1 MFYQIFLLPQVKRSL
16 VISNRLAYAISQTSC
31 RTTKDLRFQEIG
43 KVQNNFKMSWNYNLL
58 PTLPPKNKTLLI
70 LVKGSWKIEIE
81 VFTQC
86 AILHENQS
94 FSQVFCLWLQNNK
107 SLIFFELLFYLSTV
121 TQKSETETKFQ
132 KQRRLFAVIKNKDV
146 FYNFE
151 LYIIL

>member
-1 MFYQIFLLPQVKRSL
+1 MFYQIFLSPQVKRSL
-16 VISNRLAYAISQTSC
+16 FIRNRLAYTISQTSC
-31 RTTKDLRFQEIG
+31 RTTKDFRFQKIG
-43 KVQNNFKMSWNYNLL
+43 KVQKNFKMSWNYNLL
-58 PTLPPKNKTLLI
+58 PPKNKTLLI
-70 LVKGSWKIEIE
+70 LIKDSWKIEIE
-81 VFTQC
+81 VLTQC
-86 AILHENQS
+86 AISHEYQS

-121 TQKSETETKFQ
+121 TQKSEIETKFQ